1 MCFCVLFAFS
11 EGEIE
16 PKICVVFRM
25 RTATYSAVEKGFH
38 VQAGSRFPEE
48 TTKMEA
54 SINNSLNL
62 KANFN
67 HSKQASTLH
76 NAYAISY
83 NLH

>member
-1 MCFCVLFAFS
+1 
-11 EGEIE
+11 
-16 PKICVVFRM
+16 M
-25 RTATYSAVEKGFH
+25 RTVTYSAVEKGFH